1 MRALAF
7 RPDRQAPPRDN
18 TPDRIADILDL
29 VGNRP
34 RRVAHRID
42 DGVGQP
48 CQRHARR
55 MDHVALRIPFAGDCF
70 GKFVC
75 RRVQRAPRRRFNR
88 FPVEQDRT
96 ALTDMRGFVE
106 PLAQIRPQGVAHR
119 FNRVQRLVFEY
130 LGKYVAHQVIV
141 IVRRNNGGTKPVGR
155 LNAIVI
161 SAAGAYQNS
170 PAPDIRPPLSESE
183 KLSQTCG

>member
-1 MRALAF
+1 
-7 RPDRQAPPRDN
+7 
-18 TPDRIADILDL
+18 
-29 VGNRP
+29 
-34 RRVAHRID
+34 
-42 DGVGQP
+42 
-48 CQRHARR
+48 
-55 MDHVALRIPFAGDCF
+55 
-70 GKFVC
+70 
-75 RRVQRAPRRRFNR
+75 
-88 FPVEQDRT
+88 
-96 ALTDMRGFVE
+96 MRGFVE

-183 KLSQTCG
+183 KPISDLRLIALNHDGRIGSLAGWYPIISARNRAGKQGQLRTIAAGAVTRRRLSSAE